1 MNHTRKYHKHIYG
14 CTMIQHP
21 LKLQVWYTIL
31 DRILYWH
38 HTGQMSEIDRAKEM
52 VIEFRRLYQMPHLPE
67 SYNLTLQ
74 YCNNR
79 GTVS

>member
-31 DRILYWH
+31 DRLQYLY
-38 HTGQMSEIDRAKEM
+38 HTGQISESQRDWKIVDEH
-52 VIEFRRLYQMPHLPE
+52 RRLYPMSCVYKSH
-67 SYNLTLQ
+67 NLTLQ

-79 GTVS
+79 GTIS